1 MQRKL
6 NQILTIGGG
15 SKKRLHFQNPDI
27 YTNNNKPP
35 LYGKIMS
42 KDKPKRILL
51 PPKKRTVTLETSS
64 IIPATELLLHDA
76 KAIIGAEL
84 AHYRSKAVR
93 GVTLDPKEARIVQG
107 YLESLVKIQREERE
121 MADAQDLSNLSDSEL
136 MHLAKRVLD
145 NNNKTIDKNER
156 SDNESE

>member
-1 MQRKL
+1 MSEEKD
-6 NQILTIGGG
+6 T
-15 SKKRLHFQNPDI
+15 
-27 YTNNNKPP
+27 TNN
-35 LYGKIMS
+35 I
-42 KDKPKRILL
+42 DREPKRILL
-51 PPKKRTVTLETSS
+51 PPKKKKVSLETSS

-121 MADAQDLSNLSDSEL
+121 ISEAQDLSALSDSEL
-136 MHLAKRVLD
+136 MRLAKRVLD
-145 NNNKTIDKNER
+145 NNNNKTIDKNER
-156 SDNESE
+156 SKNESE

>member
-1 MQRKL
+1 M
-6 NQILTIGGG
+6 T
-15 SKKRLHFQNPDI
+15 DE
-27 YTNNNKPP
+27 
-35 LYGKIMS
+35 
-42 KDKPKRILL
+42 KPKRILL
-51 PPKKRTVTLETSS
+51 PPKKRSVTLETSS

-121 MADAQDLSNLSDSEL
+121 IAETQDLSALSDVEL
-136 MHLAKRVLD
+136 MHLAKRVLES
-145 NNNKTIDKNER
+145 NNKQTKDINER
-156 SDNESE
+156 SDNESK

>member
-1 MQRKL
+1 
-6 NQILTIGGG
+6 
-15 SKKRLHFQNPDI
+15 
-27 YTNNNKPP
+27 
-35 LYGKIMS
+35 MS
-42 KDKPKRILL
+42 EEKPKRIIL
-51 PPKKRTVTLETSS
+51 PPKKRSVTLESSS

-121 MADAQDLSNLSDSEL
+121 IAETQDLSALSDVEL
-136 MHLAKRVLD
+136 MHLAKRVLE
-145 NNNKTIDKNER
+145 NNNKQTKDKNER
-156 SDNESE
+156 SDNESN

>member
-1 MQRKL
+1 MTQ
-6 NQILTIGGG
+6 
-15 SKKRLHFQNPDI
+15 
-27 YTNNNKPP
+27 
-35 LYGKIMS
+35 
-42 KDKPKRILL
+42 DKTEPRRILL
-51 PPKKRTVTLETSS
+51 PPKKKKVTLETSS

-121 MADAQDLSNLSDSEL
+121 IADAQDLSNLSDSEL

-145 NNNKTIDKNER
+145 NNNKTKGKNER

>member
-1 MQRKL
+1 M
-6 NQILTIGGG
+6 TE
-15 SKKRLHFQNPDI
+15 
-27 YTNNNKPP
+27 
-35 LYGKIMS
+35 
-42 KDKPKRILL
+42 DKPKRIIL
-51 PPKKRTVTLETSS
+51 PPKKKTVTLETSS

-121 MADAQDLSNLSDSEL
+121 IAETQDLSRLSDTEL
-136 MHLAKRVLD
+136 MHLAKRVLE
-145 NNNKTIDKNER
+145 NNNKQTKDINER
-156 SDNESE
+156 SNNESK

>member
-1 MQRKL
+1 MGGLKKG
-6 NQILTIGGG
+6 LTFT
-15 SKKRLHFQNPDI
+15 KPTHRL
-27 YTNNNKPP
+27 NNKTP
-35 LYGKIMS
+35 LSGANMTQ
-42 KDKPKRILL
+42 DKTEPRRILL
-51 PPKKRTVTLETSS
+51 PPKKKKVTLETSS

-121 MADAQDLSNLSDSEL
+121 MSEAQDLSALSDSEL
-136 MHLAKRVLD
+136 MRLAKRVLD
-145 NNNKTIDKNER
+145 NNNNKTIDKNER
-156 SDNESE
+156 SDNERK

>member
-1 MQRKL
+1 M
-6 NQILTIGGG
+6 T
-15 SKKRLHFQNPDI
+15 H
-27 YTNNNKPP
+27 
-35 LYGKIMS
+35 
-42 KDKPKRILL
+42 DKTEPKRIIL
-51 PPKKRTVTLETSS
+51 PPKKRKVSLETSS

-121 MADAQDLSNLSDSEL
+121 IAGTQDLSALSDVEL
-136 MHLAKRVLD
+136 MRLAKRVLE
-145 NNNKTIDKNER
+145 NNNKDTKDINER
-156 SDNESE
+156 SNNESK

>member
-1 MQRKL
+1 
-6 NQILTIGGG
+6 
-15 SKKRLHFQNPDI
+15 
-27 YTNNNKPP
+27 
-35 LYGKIMS
+35 MS
-42 KDKPKRILL
+42 DEKPKRIIL
-51 PPKKRTVTLETSS
+51 PPKKRSVTLESSS

-121 MADAQDLSNLSDSEL
+121 IAETQDLSALSDVEL
-136 MHLAKRVLD
+136 MRLAKRVLE
-145 NNNKTIDKNER
+145 NNNKDTKDINER
-156 SDNESE
+156 SNNESK

>member
-1 MQRKL
+1 M
-6 NQILTIGGG
+6 N
-15 SKKRLHFQNPDI
+15 DE
-27 YTNNNKPP
+27 
-35 LYGKIMS
+35 
-42 KDKPKRILL
+42 KPKRIIL
-51 PPKKRTVTLETSS
+51 PPKKRSVTLESSS

-121 MADAQDLSNLSDSEL
+121 IAGTQDLSALSDVEL
-136 MHLAKRVLD
+136 MRLAKRVLES
-145 NNNKTIDKNER
+145 NNKQTKDINEW
-156 SDNESE
+156 SNNESKRDLPTKS

>member
-1 MQRKL
+1 MK
-6 NQILTIGGG
+6 
-15 SKKRLHFQNPDI
+15 
-27 YTNNNKPP
+27 YKPT
-35 LYGKIMS
+35 LCGETMTH
-42 KDKPKRILL
+42 DKTEPRRILL
-51 PPKKRTVTLETSS
+51 PPKKKKVTLETSS

-121 MADAQDLSNLSDSEL
+121 IADSQDLSTLSDVEL
-136 MHLAKRVLD
+136 LRLAKRVLET
-145 NNNKTIDKNER
+145 NNKKTISKNER
-156 SDNESE
+156 SEDERK

>member
-1 MQRKL
+1 MTFTKPPNR
-6 NQILTIGGG
+6 I
-15 SKKRLHFQNPDI
+15 
-27 YTNNNKPP
+27 NNKKPP

-51 PPKKRTVTLETSS
+51 PPKKRSVTLETSS

-121 MADAQDLSNLSDSEL
+121 IADAQDLSAMSDSEL
-136 MHLAKRVLD
+136 MRLAKRVLD
-145 NNNKTIDKNER
+145 NNNNKTIDKNER
-156 SDNESE
+156 SDDERK

>member
-1 MQRKL
+1 MTQDKTEPRRI
-6 NQILTIGGG
+6 ILP
-15 SKKRLHFQNPDI
+15 SKK
-27 YTNNNKPP
+27 
-35 LYGKIMS
+35 
-42 KDKPKRILL
+42 
-51 PPKKRTVTLETSS
+51 KKVTLETSS

-121 MADAQDLSNLSDSEL
+121 IADAQDLSNLSDSEL
-136 MHLAKRVLD
+136 MHLAKRVLSN

>member
-1 MQRKL
+1 MTQDKTEPRRI
-6 NQILTIGGG
+6 ILP
-15 SKKRLHFQNPDI
+15 SKK
-27 YTNNNKPP
+27 
-35 LYGKIMS
+35 
-42 KDKPKRILL
+42 
-51 PPKKRTVTLETSS
+51 KKVTLETSS

-121 MADAQDLSNLSDSEL
+121 ISEAQDLSALSDSEL
-136 MHLAKRVLD
+136 MHLAKRVLE
-145 NNNKTIDKNER
+145 NNNKQTKDMNER
-156 SDNESE
+156 SDNESK

>member
-1 MQRKL
+1 MNNAFSGENMTQDKTEPRRI
-6 NQILTIGGG
+6 ILP
-15 SKKRLHFQNPDI
+15 SKK
-27 YTNNNKPP
+27 
-35 LYGKIMS
+35 
-42 KDKPKRILL
+42 
-51 PPKKRTVTLETSS
+51 KKVTLETSS

-121 MADAQDLSNLSDSEL
+121 ISEAQDLSALSDSEL
-136 MHLAKRVLD
+136 MRLAKRVLNN

-156 SDNESE
+156 SKNESE

>member
-1 MQRKL
+1 M
-6 NQILTIGGG
+6 T
-15 SKKRLHFQNPDI
+15 H
-27 YTNNNKPP
+27 
-35 LYGKIMS
+35 
-42 KDKPKRILL
+42 DKTEPKRIIL
-51 PPKKRTVTLETSS
+51 PPKKRQVSLETSS

-121 MADAQDLSNLSDSEL
+121 IADTQDLSTLSDVEL
-136 MHLAKRVLD
+136 LHLAKRVLEV
-145 NNNKTIDKNER
+145 NNKDTINKNER
-156 SDNESE
+156 SNNERKRNLPAKS

>member
-1 MQRKL
+1 M
-6 NQILTIGGG
+6 T
-15 SKKRLHFQNPDI
+15 DE
-27 YTNNNKPP
+27 
-35 LYGKIMS
+35 
-42 KDKPKRILL
+42 KPKRILL
-51 PPKKRTVTLETSS
+51 PPKKRSVTLETSS

-121 MADAQDLSNLSDSEL
+121 IAETQDLSSLSDTEL
-136 MHLAKRVLD
+136 MHLAKRVLE
-145 NNNKTIDKNER
+145 NNNKQTKDINER
-156 SDNESE
+156 SNNESK

>member
-1 MQRKL
+1 M
-6 NQILTIGGG
+6 T
-15 SKKRLHFQNPDI
+15 D
-27 YTNNNKPP
+27 
-35 LYGKIMS
+35 
-42 KDKPKRILL
+42 DKPKRILL
-51 PPKKRTVTLETSS
+51 PPKKRTISLDNSS

-121 MADAQDLSNLSDSEL
+121 VADTQDLSTLSDVEL
-136 MHLAKRVLD
+136 LHLAKRVLET
-145 NNNKTIDKNER
+145 NNKKTISKNER
-156 SDNESE
+156 SKNESK

>member
-1 MQRKL
+1 MSEEKD
-6 NQILTIGGG
+6 T
-15 SKKRLHFQNPDI
+15 
-27 YTNNNKPP
+27 TNN
-35 LYGKIMS
+35 I
-42 KDKPKRILL
+42 DREPKRILL
-51 PPKKRTVTLETSS
+51 PPKKKKVSLETSS

-121 MADAQDLSNLSDSEL
+121 IAEAQDLSSLSDSEL
-136 MHLAKRVLD
+136 MHLAKRVLE
-145 NNNKTIDKNER
+145 NNNKQTKDKNER
-156 SDNESE
+156 SDNESN

>member
-1 MQRKL
+1 M
-6 NQILTIGGG
+6 
-15 SKKRLHFQNPDI
+15 
-27 YTNNNKPP
+27 TNFKTPRSMKYKPT
-35 LYGKIMS
+35 LYGETMTH
-42 KDKPKRILL
+42 DKTEPRRILL
-51 PPKKRTVTLETSS
+51 PPKKKRVTLETSS

-121 MADAQDLSNLSDSEL
+121 IADSQDLSTLSDVEL
-136 MHLAKRVLD
+136 LRLAKRVLES
-145 NNNKTIDKNER
+145 NNKKTISKNER
-156 SDNESE
+156 SEDERQ

>member
-1 MQRKL
+1 MTQ
-6 NQILTIGGG
+6 
-15 SKKRLHFQNPDI
+15 
-27 YTNNNKPP
+27 
-35 LYGKIMS
+35 
-42 KDKPKRILL
+42 DKTEPKRIIL
-51 PPKKRTVTLETSS
+51 PPKKRRVSLETSS

-121 MADAQDLSNLSDSEL
+121 IAETQDLSTLSDTEL
-136 MHLAKRVLD
+136 LHLAKRVLEA
-145 NNNKTIDKNER
+145 NNNKDTISENER
-156 SDNESE
+156 SDDERK

>member
-1 MQRKL
+1 M
-6 NQILTIGGG
+6 T
-15 SKKRLHFQNPDI
+15 H
-27 YTNNNKPP
+27 
-35 LYGKIMS
+35 
-42 KDKPKRILL
+42 DKTEPRRIIL
-51 PPKKRTVTLETSS
+51 PPKKRKVSLETSS

-121 MADAQDLSNLSDSEL
+121 IAETQDLSTLSDTEL
-136 MHLAKRVLD
+136 LRLAKRVLES

-156 SDNESE
+156 SDNERK

>member
-1 MQRKL
+1 M
-6 NQILTIGGG
+6 
-15 SKKRLHFQNPDI
+15 
-27 YTNNNKPP
+27 TNFKTPRSMKYKPT
-35 LYGKIMS
+35 LYGENMTH
-42 KDKPKRILL
+42 DKTEPRRILL
-51 PPKKRTVTLETSS
+51 PPKKKKVTLETSS

-121 MADAQDLSNLSDSEL
+121 IADSQDLSTLSDVEL
-136 MHLAKRVLD
+136 LRLAKRVLET
-145 NNNKTIDKNER
+145 NNKKTISKNER
-156 SDNESE
+156 SEDERK

>member
-1 MQRKL
+1 M
-6 NQILTIGGG
+6 TEE
-15 SKKRLHFQNPDI
+15 
-27 YTNNNKPP
+27 
-35 LYGKIMS
+35 
-42 KDKPKRILL
+42 KPKRIIL
-51 PPKKRTVTLETSS
+51 PPKKRTVHLKDSS

-121 MADAQDLSNLSDSEL
+121 IADTQDLSTLSDVEL
-136 MHLAKRVLD
+136 LHLAKRVLEA
-145 NNNKTIDKNER
+145 NHNNK
-156 SDNESE
+156 

>member
-1 MQRKL
+1 M
-6 NQILTIGGG
+6 T
-15 SKKRLHFQNPDI
+15 DE
-27 YTNNNKPP
+27 
-35 LYGKIMS
+35 
-42 KDKPKRILL
+42 KPKRILL
-51 PPKKRTVTLETSS
+51 PPKKRSVTLETSS

-121 MADAQDLSNLSDSEL
+121 IAETQDLSSLSDTEL
-136 MHLAKRVLD
+136 MHLAKRVLE
-145 NNNKTIDKNER
+145 NNNKQTKDINER
-156 SDNESE
+156 SDNESK

>member
-1 MQRKL
+1 M
-6 NQILTIGGG
+6 T
-15 SKKRLHFQNPDI
+15 H
-27 YTNNNKPP
+27 
-35 LYGKIMS
+35 
-42 KDKPKRILL
+42 DKTEPKRIIL
-51 PPKKRTVTLETSS
+51 PPKKRRVSLETSS

-121 MADAQDLSNLSDSEL
+121 VSETQDLSNLSDTEL
-136 MHLAKRVLD
+136 LHLAKRDLAA
-145 NNNKTIDKNER
+145 NNNKETKSINER
-156 SDNESE
+156 SDNERK